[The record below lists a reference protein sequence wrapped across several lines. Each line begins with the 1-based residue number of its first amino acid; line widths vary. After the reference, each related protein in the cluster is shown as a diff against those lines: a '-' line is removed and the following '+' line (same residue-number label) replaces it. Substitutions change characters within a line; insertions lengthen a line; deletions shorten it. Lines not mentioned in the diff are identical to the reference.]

1 MRAPVHL
8 SRTSSAPSPAPA
20 TSDPI
25 GYMYA
30 RRYILEQVVGF
41 GKEDMGALVEGL
53 QRYSKPLSHFFAPFA
68 HRLQSRSLVDEV
80 GSDELHSVRTL
91 ASLLA
96 APLAQR
102 HVRCRCSRERYEA
115 P

>member
-1 MRAPVHL
+1 
-8 SRTSSAPSPAPA
+8 
-20 TSDPI
+20 
-25 GYMYA
+25 
-30 RRYILEQVVGF
+30 
-41 GKEDMGALVEGL
+41 MGALVEGL
-53 QRYSKPLSHFFAPFA
+53 QRYSKRCIFKKYLMR
-68 HRLQSRSLVDEV
+68 RLLTGASQLRSLVDEV

-91 ASLLA
+91 ATLLA

>member
-1 MRAPVHL
+1 MGSARKTWARWSRASNGTVNAAFLKYLMRRL
-8 SRTSSAPSPAPA
+8 LT
-20 TSDPI
+20 
-25 GYMYA
+25 
-30 RRYILEQVVGF
+30 
-41 GKEDMGALVEGL
+41 GASQL
-53 QRYSKPLSHFFAPFA
+53 
-68 HRLQSRSLVDEV
+68 RSLVDEV

-91 ASLLA
+91 ATLLA